1 MLDKKGDLLN
11 SLDSIK
17 KSYLN
22 LIILKQ
28 LEKEACTSS
37 DYETLHELS
46 EHERVIIEDI
56 NGIMKYIVPDLVRY
70 RSDSVVRKWMLE
82 IDRLKTSV
90 IQKSL
95 ALRENLEHLMQ
106 LTGKNLDNL
115 RVFTPISSNP
125 IPCIVNLR
133 A

>member
-1 MLDKKGDLLN
+1 LLDKKGDLLN

-56 NGIMKYIVPDLVRY
+56 NEIMKYIVPDLVRY
-70 RSDSVVRKWMLE
+70 RGDSVVRKWMLE

-106 LTGKNLDNL
+106 LTRKNLDSL

>member
-1 MLDKKGDLLN
+1 LLDKKGDLLN

-28 LEKEACTSS
+28 LEKEACTIS

-56 NGIMKYIVPDLVRY
+56 NEIMKYIVPDLVRY
-70 RSDSVVRKWMLE
+70 RGDSVVRKWMLE

-106 LTGKNLDNL
+106 LTRKNLDNL

>member
-1 MLDKKGDLLN
+1 MLDKKSDLLN
-11 SLDSIK
+11 NLDSIK

-46 EHERVIIEDI
+46 ENERIIIEDI

-70 RSDSVVRKWMLE
+70 RGDSGVRKRMLE
-82 IDRLKTSV
+82 IDRLQTSV

-95 ALRENLEHLMQ
+95 TLRENLEHMIQ
-106 LTGKNLDNL
+106 LTRKNLDNL
-115 RVFTPISSNP
+115 RVFTPTSSNP

>member
-1 MLDKKGDLLN
+1 LLDKKGDLLN
-11 SLDSIK
+11 NLDSIK

-70 RSDSVVRKWMLE
+70 RRDSVVRKWMLE
-82 IDRLKTSV
+82 KHI
-90 IQKSL
+90 
-95 ALRENLEHLMQ
+95 MQ
-106 LTGKNLDNL
+106 LTRKNIDNL
-115 RVFTPISSNP
+115 RVFTPTSSYS

>member
-1 MLDKKGDLLN
+1 LLDKKGDLLN
-11 SLDSIK
+11 NLDSIE

-95 ALRENLEHLMQ
+95 ALRENLEHIMQ
-106 LTGKNLDNL
+106 LTRKNIDNL
-115 RVFTPISSNP
+115 RVFTPTSSYS